1 MTAASVLPR
10 VSHLA
15 AMLALAGP
23 CLPLSSAPSAA
34 ADVGTSFVDTFES
47 FDRTRWYISH
57 GWANGPHQSCAWFN
71 RNVKL
76 LASQEVMLSLTN
88 EALMDRKYTCAEVQT
103 IAKYGYGTYEVR
115 MRPAKASGTVSAF
128 FNYVG
133 ASGDSKGQ
141 DEIDIEFL
149 GKDTRAV
156 QLNYFVNG
164 KGDHAK
170 MVPLGFDA
178 STSVESY
185 AYEWLPGSIRWF
197 INGKLVHEVKAE
209 PGKPLPT
216 RPGKIFISLW
226 SGAGAD
232 TENWL
237 GPFKY
242 PGKALTAIYDRI
254 AFTAAGEPCQFEGSV
269 VCTYESKTP

>member
-1 MTAASVLPR
+1 MSIQFASPW
-10 VSHLA
+10 VSHLVT
-15 AMLALAGP
+15 MLVLAGS
-23 CLPLSSAPSAA
+23 CLPLLSSPGAA
-34 ADVGTSFVDTFES
+34 TEMGKSFVDTFES
-47 FDRTRWYISH
+47 FDRERWYISH
-57 GWANGPHQSCAWFN
+57 GWSNGAHQSCAWFN

-76 LASQEVMLSLTN
+76 LSSKEVMLSLTD
-88 EALMDRKYTCAEVQT
+88 ETLADHKYTCAEIQT
-103 IAKYGYGTYEVR
+103 VDKFGYGTYEVR

-133 ASGDSKGQ
+133 SNSEGKGQ

-149 GKDTRAV
+149 GKDTSTV

-164 KGDHAK
+164 DGNHAK
-170 MVPLGFDA
+170 VEQLGFDA
-178 STSVESY
+178 STRIESY
-185 AYEWLPGSIRWF
+185 AYEWLPDSIRWF

-209 PGKPLPT
+209 PGKPMPK
-216 RPGKIFISLW
+216 RPGKIYISLW
-226 SGAGAD
+226 SGAGAE

-242 PGKALTAIYDRI
+242 PGTALTAVYDRV

-269 VCTYESKTP
+269 VCGYDKKAR

>member
-1 MTAASVLPR
+1 MTIASVLPR
-10 VSHLA
+10 VSRLVSLLA
-15 AMLALAGP
+15 VAGG
-23 CLPLSSAPSAA
+23 CLSLSSTAGAA
-34 ADVGTSFVDTFES
+34 TEMGKSFVDTFES
-47 FDRTRWYISH
+47 FDRERWYISH
-57 GWANGPHQSCAWFN
+57 GWSNGPHQSCAWFN

-76 LASQEVMLSLTN
+76 LSSKEVMLSLTD
-88 EALMDRKYTCAEVQT
+88 ETLLDRKYTCAEIQT
-103 IAKYGYGTYEVR
+103 TDKYGYGTYEVR

-128 FNYVG
+128 FTYVG
-133 ASGDSKGQ
+133 ANTETKGQ

-149 GKDTRAV
+149 GKDTHAV
-156 QLNYFVNG
+156 QLNYYVNG
-164 KGDHAK
+164 DGDHAK
-170 MVPLGFDA
+170 IVQLGFDA
-178 STSVESY
+178 STRIESY
-185 AYEWLPGSIRWF
+185 AYEWLPDSIRWF

-216 RPGKIFISLW
+216 RAGKIFISMW

-242 PGKALTAIYDRI
+242 PGKALTAIYGRI

-269 VCTYESKTP
+269 VCGYEKKAP